1 MIPMLRLQFII
12 FALIGIGFF
21 VKKKGMVS
29 REGQKNIT
37 DLVINVILPCNIVTS
52 FVQELPESALRE
64 CATIFLISVGAEV
77 LYMLYSEFAY
87 RNVEEN
93 KKKCLTYGTL
103 VSNAGFLG
111 NPVAEGVYGPMGL
124 MLASVYLIPVRVIMW
139 SKGIAIFSGES
150 DRRGTIKKVITHP
163 CVIACMTGIVIM
175 LAEIF
180 ANISIVPAWILS
192 LLQTVGRCNTAL
204 SMMVIGMIL
213 SDIDLQQLLDRAVL
227 RYTVD
232 RLLILPGLLGLI
244 LLVLQ
249 RCGLVY
255 GLSPRVSVLLAA
267 MPAPATTSMLASKY
281 DCAPDFATKMV
292 IASTI
297 CSIPTIFLWG
307 LLLKASG

>member
-1 MIPMLRLQFII
+1 
-12 FALIGIGFF
+12 
-21 VKKKGMVS
+21 
-29 REGQKNIT
+29 
-37 DLVINVILPCNIVTS
+37 
-52 FVQELPESALRE
+52 
-64 CATIFLISVGAEV
+64 
-77 LYMLYSEFAY
+77 
-87 RNVEEN
+87 
-93 KKKCLTYGTL
+93 
-103 VSNAGFLG
+103 
-111 NPVAEGVYGPMGL
+111 
-124 MLASVYLIPVRVIMW
+124 MLASVYLIPVRIIMW
-139 SKGIAIFSGES
+139 SKGIAIFSGQS
-150 DRRGTIKKVITHP
+150 NRKDTLRKVITHP
-163 CVIACMTGIVIM
+163 CVVACLIGIFIM
-175 LAEIF
+175 LTD
-180 ANISIVPAWILS
+180 
-192 LLQTVGRCNTAL
+192 LLAGIALIPDWLYEMLYTIGRCNTAL

-292 IASTI
+292 IASTL